1 MAAASGPATTAE
13 PENIPSPS
21 AGSSEKPEPVRANAP
36 ASPAKVADG
45 DWHGLVEAMNIRGMV
60 KQLAVHCV
68 LQGRNG
74 NEVELMLNEEFSQ
87 LLNPGLESKL
97 QDALSDYL
105 GERIKLTIKQG
116 SLESESPAQTAARNA
131 AERQQQAEHAIDQDP
146 VVQAL
151 KENFGA
157 EVVPN
162 SVRPID

>member
-1 MAAASGPATTAE
+1 M
-13 PENIPSPS
+13 
-21 AGSSEKPEPVRANAP
+21 
-36 ASPAKVADG
+36 
-45 DWHGLVEAMNIRGMV
+45 
-60 KQLAVHCV
+60 
-68 LQGRNG
+68 
-74 NEVELMLNEEFSQ
+74 
-87 LLNPGLESKL
+87 

-105 GERIKLTIKQG
+105 GDRIKLTIKQG